1 MTKRIL
7 SLALCAALMLA
18 LLIPAAMAEEI
29 AEDNTMYVYT
39 ENKADLNVRDV
50 PNGEIIGALKYGEKV
65 QIVSLINDNW
75 AMIVY
80 GDGIGCVNRRFLAP
94 IETSEL
100 EALLSKND
108 HYTGDTV
115 ADINAEFASAVAVE
129 PYRIS
134 IRPARVSSV
143 VNLRWIPSE
152 TGMIIAQ
159 YKATEK
165 LTVLKEL
172 DHYLQVQDTDTGDV
186 GYINRQFA
194 VK

>member
-7 SLALCAALMLA
+7 SMALFAVLMLA
-18 LLIPAAMAEEI
+18 LLIPAAVAEEI
-29 AEDNTMYVYT
+29 AEENIMYVFT
-39 ENKADLNVRDV
+39 ENKANLNVRDV
-50 PNGEIIGALKYGEKV
+50 PNGEVIGFLKYGDKV
-65 QIVSLINDNW
+65 QIISLINDSW
-75 AMIVY
+75 AMIEY

-94 IETSEL
+94 IETSKL
-100 EALLSKND
+100 EELLSEND

-134 IRPARVSSV
+134 IRPARVSSW

-186 GYINRQFA
+186 GYINKQFA